1 MFNCIQR
8 NKSCR
13 VEREMSRR
21 HCYLLKSLS
30 RLRHRLCKQ
39 EVITQAF
46 HLGIPSKHPLAAV
59 VSCSPHFMEHWGCL
73 GQGRWYPLWSGGWL
87 LLEELGWIP
96 RSQED
101 CRAGLGPPLSS
112 CLGGDLRVV
121 SSWQEDELYIFPRL
135 CITAAS
141 VTGET
146 ILTIEHQPVPFR
158 VGTSF

>member
-46 HLGIPSKHPLAAV
+46 HLGILMKYIL
-59 VSCSPHFMEHWGCL
+59 
-73 GQGRWYPLWSGGWL
+73 WL
-87 LLEELGWIP
+87 LLSPAVLTSWSTEGVLDRGGGI
-96 RSQED
+96 
-101 CRAGLGPPLSS
+101 LSEVEADFS
-112 CLGGDLRVV
+112 
-121 SSWQEDELYIFPRL
+121 
-135 CITAAS
+135 
-141 VTGET
+141 
-146 ILTIEHQPVPFR
+146 
-158 VGTSF
+158 